1 MFADRPAYCAHFL
14 SLSALGRADPA
25 LFAAVEGAWGAAL
38 RAAAAR
44 RSAIEREVG
53 RPTDGRPPTL
63 RQFLAGLGML
73 RFLPRLEQNEIDL
86 EAMALCSDSDF
97 AEMGIPKGP
106 RVRIARA
113 LTELQKEGERAAAPA
128 AAAAAVPLPS
138 PGSPSAKSVRT
149 RGPGAGG
156 GRVQGWGKPR
166 QGPGAGPRTAT
177 EKAQSAGSVPV
188 SSPAA
193 VWVDPLQQP
202 EPEPAPADDDL
213 VSLAQNLIDSF
224 DDDWDL
230 PVPLPGSASL
240 VSRRL
245 RPVGAACCAVA
256 CKMAI
261 CSRSVND
268 QLPVFRRSLC
278 HVLTTVLSGA
288 QAQPA
293 RSRGSPPSP
302 VPHPRPDLCPT
313 RPWPPPHRLAVT
325 SRRRNG

>member
-44 RSAIEREVG
+44 RSAIER
-53 RPTDGRPPTL
+53 PTL

-128 AAAAAVPLPS
+128 ATAAAVPLPS

-166 QGPGAGPRTAT
+166 QGPGGGPRTAT

-193 VWVDPLQQP
+193 VWVDPLQQ
-202 EPEPAPADDDL
+202 PEPAPADDDL

-240 VSRRL
+240 VSCRL
-245 RPVGAACCAVA
+245 RPVGAACCPVA

-268 QLPVFRRSLC
+268 QLPGCSD
-278 HVLTTVLSGA
+278 
-288 QAQPA
+288 
-293 RSRGSPPSP
+293 
-302 VPHPRPDLCPT
+302 DLCAMFS
-313 RPWPPPHRLAVT
+313 RPCCPLRRLNPPGVVARL
-325 SRRRNG
+325 RRRRPTCARPAPGRRRIG

>member
-138 PGSPSAKSVRT
+138 PGASPSAKSVRT

-240 VSRRL
+240 VSCRL
-245 RPVGAACCAVA
+245 RPVGAACCPVA

-268 QLPVFRRSLC
+268 QLPGCSD
-278 HVLTTVLSGA
+278 
-288 QAQPA
+288 
-293 RSRGSPPSP
+293 
-302 VPHPRPDLCPT
+302 DLCAMFS
-313 RPWPPPHRLAVT
+313 RPCCPVRRLNPPRVMARL
-325 SRRRNG
+325 RRRRHLRDPTCARPAPGRRRIG